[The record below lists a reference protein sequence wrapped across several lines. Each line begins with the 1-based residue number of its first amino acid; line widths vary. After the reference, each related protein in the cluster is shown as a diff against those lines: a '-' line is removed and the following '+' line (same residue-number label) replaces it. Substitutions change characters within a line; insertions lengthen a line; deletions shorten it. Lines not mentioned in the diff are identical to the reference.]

1 MLKSLL
7 LSGWFRVQPFL
18 KYVLVVI
25 LIAPLVAASG
35 SSSSAKQSQLVSSI
49 HSDREN
55 LEPELIST
63 LVSGDTDLN
72 QDRLFSQIDST
83 FNQFN
88 SVPISIAAIGK
99 PRLIQADAID
109 FLAEPENSDQTENTT
124 ENQLLAAVEL
134 APSINADADSISS
147 KQISN
152 DRKLVARLKSHKVQ
166 TLVRV
171 ESLDRDSVAPWA
183 KVVESEIKQIP
194 VQEEPDPE
202 SLAAQQ
208 QDPLASPHP
217 IPWKWIMDTQ
227 QKMSAKGGSGVRY
240 YRSVPVIS
248 PDGRYAVYSRVQL
261 EAEPELHRSRV
272 SSVLFIEDRKTKQLR
287 VISSTSRNT
296 DVLLKVKHDEADQN
310 GQGTLGVLVP
320 VSWSQQ
326 GDRFLARSFV
336 SKFQTSDGSDSA
348 VIWNR
353 QKNNVDEISPENKKD
368 SHEQVAVMLG
378 WSQSQPDHV
387 LFRAGELGEEEWP
400 LVAVSNDGQTFAA
413 EKLDRPITFGH
424 KISDVW
430 DQPEVAYR

>member
-18 KYVLVVI
+18 KYVLVVM

-35 SSSSAKQSQLVSSI
+35 SSSSAKQSQLASRI
-49 HSDREN
+49 YSDTEN
-55 LEPELIST
+55 LEPELLST
-63 LVSGDTDLN
+63 LVSGDTDIN
-72 QDRLFSQIDST
+72 RDRLASEIDST
-83 FNQFN
+83 LNKFD
-88 SVPISIAAIGK
+88 SVPISIAAVGK

-109 FLAEPENSDQTENTT
+109 FLTQAENADQVEQKTDDE
-124 ENQLLAAVEL
+124 LLSAVEL
-134 APSINADADSISS
+134 APSMDLGDSSWSS
-147 KQISN
+147 KELTN
-152 DRKLVARLKSHKVQ
+152 HRKLVARLKSHKVQ

-183 KVVESEIKQIP
+183 TSIESEVKQIP
-194 VQEEPDPE
+194 VQEEPDAE

-208 QDPLASPHP
+208 QDPLGSPHP

-227 QKMSAKGGSGVRY
+227 QKMSVKGASGVRY
-240 YRSVPVIS
+240 YRSIPVVS
-248 PDGRYAVYSRVQL
+248 PDGRYAAYSRVQL
-261 EAEPELHRSRV
+261 EAQPELHKSRV

-296 DVLLKVKHDEADQN
+296 DVLLKVKHVPDGN

-320 VSWSQQ
+320 VSWSKQ

-353 QKNNVDEISPENKKD
+353 QKNNVDRVSPANKQD
-368 SHEQVAVMLG
+368 SQEPMAVMLG
-378 WSQSQPDHV
+378 WSESQPDNV

-413 EKLDRPITFGH
+413 EKLDRPITFGNE
-424 KISDVW
+424 ISDVW
-430 DQPEVAYR
+430 NQPQVAYR